1 MEFIHEINDKMMMFL
16 NYDINLS
23 GLAVILLGF
32 ITGVSVSINVVQNA
46 NTKRLTELV
55 DSWKY
60 QAENLQSELNA
71 SRNGHP
77 FNDGGV

>member
-60 QAENLQSELNA
+60 QAENLQAELNA
-71 SRNGHP
+71 SRNGK
-77 FNDGGV
+77 FEDAGIS

>member
-46 NTKRLTELV
+46 NTKRLTELL

-60 QAENLQSELNA
+60 QAENLQSELKA